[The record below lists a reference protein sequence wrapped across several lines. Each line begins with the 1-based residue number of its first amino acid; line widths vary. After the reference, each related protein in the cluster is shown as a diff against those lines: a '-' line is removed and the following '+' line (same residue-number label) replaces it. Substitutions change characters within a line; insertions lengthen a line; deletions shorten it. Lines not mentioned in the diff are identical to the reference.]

1 MWSEQRKQSA
11 SRPSLNNYSWLN
23 ANLLRLISISIVK
36 NARNNMA

>member
-23 ANLLRLISISIVK
+23 ANLLRLISIVK